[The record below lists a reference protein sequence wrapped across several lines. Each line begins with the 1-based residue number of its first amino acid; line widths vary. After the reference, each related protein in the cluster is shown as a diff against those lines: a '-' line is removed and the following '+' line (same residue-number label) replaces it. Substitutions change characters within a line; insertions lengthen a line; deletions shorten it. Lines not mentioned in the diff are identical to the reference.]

1 MASKSDLAE
10 RGSLGGNLGYAV
22 LAQGVSLLSSIA
34 MSLLVPKALGVEDY
48 AYWQLFILYS
58 SYVGLAL
65 FGIHDGIFLRIGG
78 IKVDDIDWPRVKG
91 EFFLVLIG
99 QLLLAVAASLA
110 VFAVGLADERTFV
123 FLAVLIFGIVV
134 NPAAFLFYVLRAAN
148 LPNIY
153 STASVL
159 SGSIWAAALVAL
171 IIVGADSFLPYI
183 VVYIVCQA
191 VSSCYCYLHF
201 RKVFACRPSSPRLVV
216 SNLKTDCVAGLKVT
230 LAYYAGSLVVG
241 SARMLI
247 DGKWG
252 LEAFGIFSFSVSLV
266 NFLLTFMAQVSM
278 VIFPVIRRMGK
289 DSQSD
294 VYLKLR
300 NGLVGILPLMY
311 VLYFPGC
318 YLLKL
323 WLPQYEQSLLY
334 LAIILPVC
342 FFDCKMQLLVNT
354 YLKTYRKENAL
365 FWLNAAT
372 LGLSLLT
379 CSISAFVVSDI
390 LLTAVAMVASIG
402 FRSVVSEIY
411 LNSLFGIK
419 DFRPIV
425 GDVLLAAWFVVS
437 AFFFESLSLT
447 IIGVF
452 IYYFYNRR
460 SLLAVCG
467 MVRGAFNVSTS
478 DENGSD

>member
-1 MASKSDLAE
+1 MAE
-10 RGSLGGNLGYAV
+10 HGSLGGNLGYAV

-99 QLLLAVAASLA
+99 QLLLAVAATLA
-110 VFAVGLADERTFV
+110 IFAGGLADERAFV
-123 FLAVLIFGIVV
+123 FLAVLIFGVVV

-148 LPNIY
+148 LPNIF
-153 STASVL
+153 STANVL

-171 IIVGADSFLPYI
+171 IVVGPENFQPYI
-183 VVYIVCQA
+183 VVYIVSQA
-191 VSSCYCYLHF
+191 ISSCFCYLHF
-201 RKVFACRPSSPRLVV
+201 RKVFACRPSSPRLVIP
-216 SNLKTDCVAGLKVT
+216 NLKTDCVAGLKVT
-230 LAYYAGSLVVG
+230 MAYYAGSLVVG
-241 SARMLI
+241 STRMLI

-294 VYLKLR
+294 VYRKLR

-372 LGLSLLT
+372 LVLSLLA
-379 CSISAFVVSDI
+379 CFISAFVVSDI

-402 FRSVVSEIY
+402 FRSVVSEVY
-411 LNSLFGIK
+411 LNRLFCIK
-419 DFRPIV
+419 AFRPIV

-437 AFFFESLSLT
+437 AFFFESLPLT
-447 IIGVF
+447 IIGVL

-460 SLLAVCG
+460 SLLAVCR
-467 MVRGAFNVSTS
+467 MVRDALYLLTTDKNVS
-478 DENGSD
+478 D